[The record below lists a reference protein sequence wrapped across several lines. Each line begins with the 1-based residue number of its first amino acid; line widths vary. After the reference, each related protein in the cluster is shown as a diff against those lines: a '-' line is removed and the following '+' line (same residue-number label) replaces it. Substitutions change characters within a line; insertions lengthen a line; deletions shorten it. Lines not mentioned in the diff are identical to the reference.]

1 MLRVDIVNSFSPV
14 IDNLDL
20 LDDTGMSLLETMF
33 QLGQDFMLIEMIANL
48 RVEDMFQEFIFE
60 VRETRKRKFNLNSVP
75 LSTQWGQQGYFYPI
89 QIAQYGLSHYS
100 KNLTEPPPRVT
111 TYENGEGHDLSAW
124 SNPDPN
130 SELKTV
136 KSKELDSNV
145 LEFKTTGD
153 ISPSSSSAW
162 SHSIETKSDFVIAF
176 DLKLLGN
183 ASITIVA
190 ECEEQGRI
198 ISLVYTTDDDGF
210 VIGNKKVTYGL
221 GPVAQWR
228 KITRALQVD
237 YRKAMASLSTKKYKL
252 TRRYILQRLIRI
264 ELRGHGFIDNIEIGT
279 SLHMYHFY
287 DAADWLVNHQDERGG
302 WPIMVERMLDD
313 KMSLSPGWYSSMAQG
328 QAMSVLVRAYLKSR
342 RRKYIK
348 SALHA
353 ARLFQIPS
361 AQGGVLAKFMDKYTW
376 YEEYPTSPG
385 SFVLNGFIYSMIG
398 LYDTLSVADVEE
410 GRESRR
416 LYDDGMVSLKAMLPL
431 FDVGSGTIYD
441 LRHLAL
447 GKAPNIARW
456 DYHATHIS
464 QLQLLASIDPDPI
477 FKETVARWIGY
488 TKGKRA
494 RHN

>member
-1 MLRVDIVNSFSPV
+1 MTTTRRRENHQDGSLTAMKLRKEKQSYDFDATTEQNLVDFFELTSSIFFCCFLFS
-14 IDNLDL
+14 
-20 LDDTGMSLLETMF
+20 G
-33 QLGQDFMLIEMIANL
+33 
-48 RVEDMFQEFIFE
+48 
-60 VRETRKRKFNLNSVP
+60 VP

-89 QIAQYGLSHYS
+89 QVAQFGLSHYS
-100 KNLTEPPPRVT
+100 KNLTERPPRVT
-111 TYENGEGHDLSAW
+111 MYEDVEGHDLSSW
-124 SNPDPN
+124 SNPSPN
-130 SELKTV
+130 GEIKIVTSE
-136 KSKELDSNV
+136 ELDSHV
-145 LEFKTTGD
+145 IEFKTTGD
-153 ISPSSSSAW
+153 TSPSSSSVW
-162 SHSIETKSDFVIAF
+162 SHSLDTKSDFVIAF

-190 ECEEQGRI
+190 ESEEQGRI

-210 VIGNKKVTYGL
+210 VIGNRKVTYGL
-221 GPVAQWR
+221 GPVTQWR
-228 KITRALQVD
+228 RITRALQID
-237 YRKAMASLSTKKYKL
+237 YRKAMASLSTLKYKL
-252 TRRYILQRLIRI
+252 TRKFILQRLLRI

-287 DAADWLVNHQDERGG
+287 DAADWLVHHQDERGG
-302 WPIMVERMLDD
+302 WPIMVERILDD

-328 QAMSVLVRAYLKSR
+328 QAMSVLTRAYIKSR
-342 RRKYIK
+342 RKKYIK
-348 SALHA
+348 AALHA

-361 AQGGVLAKFMDKYTW
+361 AQGGVLARFMDKYTW

-398 LYDTLSVADVEE
+398 LYDVLSVADVEE
-410 GRESRR
+410 SRESRR
-416 LYDDGMVSLKAMLPL
+416 LYDEGMVSLKAMLLL
-431 FDVGSGTIYD
+431 FDMGTGTLYD

-447 GKAPNIARW
+447 GKAPNVARW